1 MSTSTLNEIP
11 KDYQNFIKKINLDPK
26 NQFPL
31 IDLNN
36 KKFIIL
42 HEGHYKLFLSENKV
56 SKIEYS
62 IEDKKNYI
70 NKNNFK
76 KKDFNLDFID
86 SSNPENKEK
95 IEKIDF
101 EIDEFIN
108 KILELKNKTNE
119 DLEKKKRKFIE
130 NIRKEI
136 YNENKFKNFVDEE
149 NFKKISEHINVIPT
163 PPKITDVYFKQ
174 ENKKPEQCNYCGNMV
189 TVIFTKC
196 DKCNFYVCQDCYQ
209 ILSTTFFHQHPLIIE
224 RNNTVVKPFN
234 SEIDKKNA
242 KELKV
247 RGKDKDKVKKID
259 IKLVNT
265 GMNTWEKDKIKLAL
279 TEDCKNKY
287 KIDFPEIE
295 LKKKVKPNE
304 TGIFK
309 FEIPWEQIENSKTEI
324 VLRLKHM
331 EYDVFFGD
339 EVKIYISN

>member
-42 HEGHYKLFLSENKV
+42 HEGHYKLFLSENKE

-62 IEDKKNYI
+62 IEDKKNFI

-86 SSNPENKEK
+86 LSNPENKQK

-108 KILELKNKTNE
+108 KILELKYKTNE

-130 NIRKEI
+130 SIRKEI

-163 PPKITDVYFKQ
+163 PPKITDIYFEQ

-189 TVIFTKC
+189 TGIFTKC

-224 RNNTVVKPFN
+224 RNSNVIKPFN
-234 SEIDKKNA
+234 SEIENA

-247 RGKDKDKVKKID
+247 REKDKVKKID

-279 TEDCKNKY
+279 TEECKKKY
-287 KIDFPEIE
+287 NMDFPEIE
-295 LKKKVKPNE
+295 LKKKVKKDE
-304 TGIFK
+304 IGIFK
-309 FEIPWEQIENSKTEI
+309 FEIPWEQIERSKTEI

-331 EYDVFFGD
+331 DYDVFFGD
-339 EVKIYISN
+339 EVKIYISK

>member
-31 IDLNN
+31 IDLNY

-42 HEGHYKLFLSENKV
+42 HEGHYKLFLSENKE

-62 IEDKKNYI
+62 IEDKKNFI

-76 KKDFNLDFID
+76 KKEFNLDFID
-86 SSNPENKEK
+86 LSNPENKEK

-101 EIDEFIN
+101 EISEFIN
-108 KILELKNKTNE
+108 KILELKNKTND

-130 NIRKEI
+130 SIRKEI

-163 PPKITDVYFKQ
+163 PPKITDIYFEQ

-189 TVIFTKC
+189 TRIFTKC

-224 RNNTVVKPFN
+224 RNSNVIKPFN

-331 EYDVFFGD
+331 QFDVFVGD

>member
-1 MSTSTLNEIP
+1 MITILTNI
-11 KDYQNFIKKINLDPK
+11 KIAFITFCK
-26 NQFPL
+26 NSSYHITP
-31 IDLNN
+31 
-36 KKFIIL
+36 II
-42 HEGHYKLFLSENKV
+42 KLFLSENKE

-62 IEDKKNYI
+62 IEDKKNFI

-95 IEKIDF
+95 IERIDD
-101 EIDEFIN
+101 EINLFIN
-108 KILELKNKTNE
+108 KIIELKNKTND

-163 PPKITDVYFKQ
+163 PPKITDIYFEQ

-234 SEIDKKNA
+234 SEIDKENA

-247 RGKDKDKVKKID
+247 RGKDKDKKKKID
-259 IKLVNT
+259 IKLVNNR
-265 GMNTWEKDKIKLAL
+265 MNTREKDKIKIAL
-279 TEDCKNKY
+279 TEECKKKY
-287 KIDFPEIE
+287 NMDFTEIE

-309 FEIPWEQIENSKTEI
+309 FDIPWEQIENNKTDI

-331 EYDVFFGD
+331 EFDVFFGD
-339 EVKIYISN
+339 EVKISISK

>member
-42 HEGHYKLFLSENKV
+42 HEGHYKLFLSENKE

-62 IEDKKNYI
+62 IEDKKNFI

-86 SSNPENKEK
+86 LSNPENKEK

-108 KILELKNKTNE
+108 KIKELKIKTND

-163 PPKITDVYFKQ
+163 PPKITDIYFEQ

-189 TVIFTKC
+189 TGIFTKC

-224 RNNTVVKPFN
+224 RNNLVEKPFN
-234 SEIDKKNA
+234 SKNENEP
-242 KELKV
+242 KDLKV
-247 RGKDKDKVKKID
+247 RDKDKIKKIE
-259 IKLVNT
+259 IKMKNT
-265 GMNTWEKDKIKLAL
+265 GLNVWEKDKIKLAL
-279 TEDCKNKY
+279 TDETKNRY
-287 KIDFPEIE
+287 NIDFPEIE
-295 LKKKVKPNE
+295 LKKKVKPND

-309 FEIPWEQIENSKTEI
+309 FEIPWEQIENGKTDV
-324 VLRLKHM
+324 VLKLKHM
-331 EYDVFFGD
+331 DFDVLFGD
-339 EVKIYISN
+339 EVKIYITK

>member
-42 HEGHYKLFLSENKV
+42 HEGHYKLFLSENKE
-56 SKIEYS
+56 SKIVYS
-62 IEDKKNYI
+62 IEDKKNFI

-86 SSNPENKEK
+86 LSNPENKEK

-108 KILELKNKTNE
+108 KIKELKYKTNE
-119 DLEKKKRKFIE
+119 DLEKKKKKFIE

-163 PPKITDVYFKQ
+163 PEKITDKYFEQKDR
-174 ENKKPEQCNYCGNMV
+174 KPEQCNYCGNMV
-189 TVIFTKC
+189 TGIFTKC

-224 RNNTVVKPFN
+224 RNNKVDKPFN
-234 SEIDKKNA
+234 SKNENEA

-247 RGKDKDKVKKID
+247 REKDKDKVKKID
-259 IKLVNT
+259 IKMKNT
-265 GMNTWEKDKIKLAL
+265 GKNLWEKDKIKLAL
-279 TEDCKNKY
+279 TEECKNKY
-287 KIDFPEIE
+287 NIDFPEIE
-295 LKKKVKPNE
+295 LKKKVKE
-304 TGIFK
+304 DDIGIFK
-309 FEIPWEQIENSKTEI
+309 FEIPWEQIESNKTEI
-324 VLRLKHM
+324 VLQLKHM
-331 EYDVFFGD
+331 EFDVFFGD
-339 EVKIYISN
+339 EVKIYITK

>member
-11 KDYQNFIKKINLDPK
+11 KDYQNFIKKIKLDPK

-42 HEGHYKLFLSENKV
+42 HEGHYKLFLSENKE

-62 IEDKKNYI
+62 IEDKKNFI

-86 SSNPENKEK
+86 LSNPENKEK
-95 IEKIDF
+95 IEKIDI

-130 NIRKEI
+130 SIRKEI

-163 PPKITDVYFKQ
+163 PPKITDIYFEQ

-189 TVIFTKC
+189 TGIFTKC

-224 RNNTVVKPFN
+224 RNSNVIKPFN
-234 SEIDKKNA
+234 SEIENA

-247 RGKDKDKVKKID
+247 REKDKVKKID
-259 IKLVNT
+259 IKMKNT
-265 GMNTWEKDKIKLAL
+265 GMNLWEKDKIKLAL
-279 TEDCKNKY
+279 TEECKNKY

-295 LKKKVKPNE
+295 LKKKVKKDE
-304 TGIFK
+304 IGIFK
-309 FEIPWEQIENSKTEI
+309 FEIPWEQIENNKTEI

-331 EYDVFFGD
+331 EFDVFFGD
-339 EVKIYISN
+339 EVKIYISK

>member
-42 HEGHYKLFLSENKV
+42 HEGHYKLFLSENKE

-62 IEDKKNYI
+62 IEDKKNFI

-86 SSNPENKEK
+86 LSNPENKEK

-101 EIDEFIN
+101 EISEFIN

-163 PPKITDVYFKQ
+163 PPKITDVYFEQ

-189 TVIFTKC
+189 TGIFTKC

-331 EYDVFFGD
+331 EFDVFFGD

>member
-163 PPKITDVYFKQ
+163 PEKITDVYFKQ

-189 TVIFTKC
+189 TGIFTKC

-224 RNNTVVKPFN
+224 RNSKVVKPFN
-234 SEIDKKNA
+234 SKNENEA

-247 RGKDKDKVKKID
+247 REKDKIKKIE
-259 IKLVNT
+259 IKMKNT
-265 GMNTWEKDKIKLAL
+265 GMNLWEKDKIKLAL
-279 TEDCKNKY
+279 TEETKTKNN
-287 KIDFPEIE
+287 IDFPEIE
-295 LKKKVKPNE
+295 LKKKVKPDE

-309 FEIPWEQIENSKTEI
+309 FEIPWEQIEKNKTEI
-324 VLRLKHM
+324 VLQLKHT
-331 EYDVFFGD
+331 EYDVMFGD
-339 EVKIYISN
+339 EVKISIFK

>member
-42 HEGHYKLFLSENKV
+42 HEGHYKLFLSENKE
-56 SKIEYS
+56 SKIVYS
-62 IEDKKNYI
+62 IEDKKNFI

-86 SSNPENKEK
+86 LSNPENKDK
-95 IEKIDF
+95 LEKIDF
-101 EIDEFIN
+101 EISEFIN
-108 KILELKNKTNE
+108 KILELKNKTND

-163 PPKITDVYFKQ
+163 PPKITDIYFEQ

-189 TVIFTKC
+189 TGIFTKC

-224 RNNTVVKPFN
+224 RNSNVIKPFN
-234 SEIDKKNA
+234 SEIENA

-247 RGKDKDKVKKID
+247 REKDKVKKID
-259 IKLVNT
+259 IKMKNT
-265 GMNTWEKDKIKLAL
+265 GMNLWEKDKIKLAL
-279 TEDCKNKY
+279 TEECKNKY

-295 LKKKVKPNE
+295 LKKKVKKDE
-304 TGIFK
+304 IGIFK

-331 EYDVFFGD
+331 DYDVMFGD
-339 EVKIYISN
+339 EVKIYISK

>member
-1 MSTSTLNEIP
+1 M
-11 KDYQNFIKKINLDPK
+11 Q
-26 NQFPL
+26 
-31 IDLNN
+31 
-36 KKFIIL
+36 
-42 HEGHYKLFLSENKV
+42 
-56 SKIEYS
+56 
-62 IEDKKNYI
+62 
-70 NKNNFK
+70 K

-86 SSNPENKEK
+86 LSNPENKEK

-101 EIDEFIN
+101 EISEFIN
-108 KILELKNKTNE
+108 KILELKNKTND

-163 PPKITDVYFKQ
+163 PPKITDIYFEQ

-189 TVIFTKC
+189 TGIFTKC

-224 RNNTVVKPFN
+224 RNNKVDKPFN
-234 SEIDKKNA
+234 AINKNEA

-247 RGKDKDKVKKID
+247 REKDKVKKIE
-259 IKLVNT
+259 IKMLNT
-265 GMNTWEKDKIKLAL
+265 GMNLWEKDKIKLAL
-279 TEDCKNKY
+279 TEDSKNKY

-295 LKKKVKPNE
+295 LKKKVKKDE
-304 TGIFK
+304 IGIFK

-331 EYDVFFGD
+331 EFDVFFGD
-339 EVKIYISN
+339 EVKIYISK

>member
-42 HEGHYKLFLSENKV
+42 HEGHYKLFLSENKE
-56 SKIEYS
+56 SKIVYS
-62 IEDKKNYI
+62 IEDKKNFI

-86 SSNPENKEK
+86 LSNPENKEK

-101 EIDEFIN
+101 EISEFIN
-108 KILELKNKTNE
+108 KILELKNKTND

-130 NIRKEI
+130 SIRKEI

-163 PPKITDVYFKQ
+163 PPKITDIYFEQKD
-174 ENKKPEQCNYCGNMV
+174 KKPEQCNYCGNMV
-189 TVIFTKC
+189 TGIFTKC

-224 RNNTVVKPFN
+224 RNNKVVKPFN
-234 SEIDKKNA
+234 AINKNEA

-247 RGKDKDKVKKID
+247 REKDKIKKIE
-259 IKLVNT
+259 IKMLNT
-265 GMNTWEKDKIKLAL
+265 GMNLWEKDKIKLAL

-295 LKKKVKPNE
+295 LKKKVKE
-304 TGIFK
+304 DDIGIFK
-309 FEIPWEQIENSKTEI
+309 FEIPWEQIENSNKTEI

-339 EVKIYISN
+339 EVKIYISK

>member
-26 NQFPL
+26 KQFPL

-42 HEGHYKLFLSENKV
+42 HEGHYKLFLSENKE

-62 IEDKKNYI
+62 IEDKKNFI
-70 NKNNFK
+70 NKNNFAK
-76 KKDFNLDFID
+76 KKEFNLDFID
-86 SSNPENKEK
+86 LSNPENKEN
-95 IEKIDF
+95 IEKIDI

-108 KILELKNKTNE
+108 KIKELKNKTNE

-130 NIRKEI
+130 SIRKEI

-163 PPKITDVYFKQ
+163 PPKITDEYFEQKD
-174 ENKKPEQCNYCGNMV
+174 KKPEQCNYCGNMV
-189 TVIFTKC
+189 TGIFTKC

-224 RNNTVVKPFN
+224 RNSKVVKPFN
-234 SEIDKKNA
+234 AINKNEA

-247 RGKDKDKVKKID
+247 REKDKVKKIE
-259 IKLVNT
+259 IKMLNT
-265 GMNTWEKDKIKLAL
+265 GKNLWEKDKIKLAL

-295 LKKKVKPNE
+295 LKKKVKE
-304 TGIFK
+304 DEIGIFK
-309 FEIPWEQIENSKTEI
+309 FEIPWEQIENNKTEI
-324 VLRLKHM
+324 DLRLKHM

-339 EVKIYISN
+339 EVKIYISK